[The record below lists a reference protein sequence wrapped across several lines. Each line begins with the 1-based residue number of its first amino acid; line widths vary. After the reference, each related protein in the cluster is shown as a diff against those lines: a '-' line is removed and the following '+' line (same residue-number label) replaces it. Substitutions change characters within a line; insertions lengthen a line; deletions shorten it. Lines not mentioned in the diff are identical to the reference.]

1 MARRTLPL
9 LGLLVVASAC
19 GGGMAGDSNPVQATT
34 CPISTAIAA
43 PQFRRD
49 ILPALQA
56 SCGSLATSCHG
67 TPPTGHVSYATSM
80 IRTASDVHADL
91 LKAPANAPAT
101 FPQLVVPND
110 VAHSWLVEKITKD
123 QPGGT
128 GYGARMP
135 YAAPNLCDATVATI
149 ESWIN
154 LGALDN

>member
-1 MARRTLPL
+1 M
-9 LGLLVVASAC
+9 V
-19 GGGMAGDSNPVQATT
+19 
-34 CPISTAIAA
+34 
-43 PQFRRD
+43 
-49 ILPALQA
+49 
-56 SCGSLATSCHG
+56 
-67 TPPTGHVSYATSM
+67 
-80 IRTASDVHADL
+80 RTATDVHTDL

-110 VAHSWLVEKITKD
+110 VVHSWLVEKITSD

>member
-1 MARRTLPL
+1 MARRVPVL
-9 LGLLVVASAC
+9 LALLAAAC
-19 GGGMAGDSNPVQATT
+19 GGGGMAGGTNGAPATT
-34 CPISTAIAA
+34 CPIPAAVAA

-80 IRTASDVHADL
+80 TRTASDVHADL
-91 LKAPANAPAT
+91 LLPPASAPAT

-110 VAHSWLVEKITKD
+110 VAHSWLVEKVTQD

-149 ESWIN
+149 ESWID

>member
-1 MARRTLPL
+1 MARRALVPL
-9 LGLLVVASAC
+9 VLLASAC
-19 GGGMAGDSNPVQATT
+19 GGGMADGSSGVQATT
-34 CPISTAIAA
+34 CPIPTAIAA

-110 VAHSWLVEKITKD
+110 VAHSWLVEKVTKD